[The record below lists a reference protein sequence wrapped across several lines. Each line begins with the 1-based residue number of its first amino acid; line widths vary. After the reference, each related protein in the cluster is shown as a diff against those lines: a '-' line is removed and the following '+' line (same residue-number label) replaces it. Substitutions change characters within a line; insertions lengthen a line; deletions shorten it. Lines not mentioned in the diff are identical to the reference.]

1 MVVSTNPG
9 GATTVG
15 TSRQNLSNNQA
26 IRLIGVVKGLSLSAA
41 ADTTFPVLGGTQNWV
56 PTSIITSNMV
66 NSSTGATIDAHLATV
81 GVYTAPAAGGTT
93 VLTTAALTSQTSS
106 TYVKIQAATNA
117 ATAIVGAGSNL
128 FANVVTTVAA
138 AQCDLFV
145 YGYDLS

>member
-1 MVVSTNPG
+1 MSNPG
-9 GATTVG
+9 PATTV
-15 TSRQNLSNNQA
+15 TANQQMLNSQQA
-26 IRLIGVVKGLSLSAA
+26 IRLIGVVKGLSLAAA
-41 ADTTFPVLGGTQNWV
+41 ADTPFVVLGSTQNWV
-56 PTSIITSNMV
+56 PTNIITSNMV

-93 VLTTAALTSQTSS
+93 VLTTAALTSQTSN

-117 ATAIVGAGSNL
+117 ATAIVNAGNIL
-128 FANVVTTVAA
+128 YANVVTTVAS